1 MLTVA
6 HPLALVLVVLAAS
19 MLPALASDRAD
30 KPPLRSALPSHVEAP
45 RDPHEK
51 TRVSAPPRAAEKTR
65 AAAHDKVNINA
76 ADVKTLMTLAG
87 VGRKVAEKIVEYRD
101 SRGPFK
107 NAEQIRKVEGV
118 GTGVWEKNR
127 ARIVV
132 K

>member
-6 HPLALVLVVLAAS
+6 HPLALVVVLVASAA
-19 MLPALASDRAD
+19 MPAHAADRPD

-51 TRVSAPPRAAEKTR
+51 TRVSAPPRAAERTR

-76 ADVKTLMTLAG
+76 ADVKTLMTLTG

-101 SRGPFK
+101 RRGPFK

-127 ARIVV
+127 ERIVV